1 MLVGLYGGTFDPVHL
16 GHTHAAL
23 AVARALDLSEVRMV
37 LAARPGH
44 RGEPASSI
52 ADRWAMLELGC
63 AAHARLVP
71 DDIELRREGESYTVA
86 TLEAVRAADPAAA
99 PCWIM
104 GQDAFATLPI
114 WHRWRELLDHGNLV
128 VVDRPGDWR
137 EEPPEVAALVSRHER
152 ETLRPDSVGQIVRL
166 EMPMLE
172 VSASD
177 IRRRVAAGQ
186 SVAHLLAGPVNTYIR
201 EHGLYRS
208 EEDPI

>member
-23 AVARALDLSEVRMV
+23 SVARALGLSEVRMV

-44 RGEPASSI
+44 RGQPASSV
-52 ADRWAMLELGC
+52 ADRWAMLELSC
-63 AAHARLVP
+63 AEHDELVP
-71 DDIELRREGESYTVA
+71 DDIELKREGESYTVA
-86 TLEAVRAADPAAA
+86 TLEAVRAADPLAV

-114 WHRWRELLDHGNLV
+114 WHRWQELLEHGNLV
-128 VVDRPGDWR
+128 VVDRPGDRR
-137 EEPPEVAALVSRHER
+137 EEPAEVVALARRHEC
-152 ETLRPDSVGQIVRL
+152 ETLRADSVGQIVRL

-177 IRRRVAAGQ
+177 IRRRVAAGAP
-186 SVAHLLAGPVNTYIR
+186 VAHLLAGPVNTYIR
-201 EHGLYRS
+201 EHGLYRI